1 MSDVAPKLGTYIK
14 VIAIVNETITG
25 ISVNDTGS
33 VVIYDTEEEL
43 TFSSSMSNVFKAG
56 LDYTIMVSG

>member
-33 VVIYDTEEEL
+33 VVIYDTKEEL